1 MKKLKITFG
10 AMILASVILTSC
22 GGDSANTNKE
32 AEIEKGRQESTNTS
46 NDSIAVVAA
55 QMKSHD
61 SIKVTDFVKT
71 FYSALEL
78 SPSLNQKQ
86 YEEGGVQFNLNQ
98 FKSCVDNKSIFS
110 KLRISN
116 LTGDYHARYNII
128 LLGID
133 SITENGNNKVA
144 YTTVK
149 YEIYELGTFQ
159 NLEKIIINSNQN
171 RLILNKW
178 EDIKLKKMSVAEYEG
193 LENYHEKDFYKTIGS
208 INK

>member
-10 AMILASVILTSC
+10 AMLLVSLILTSC
-22 GGDSANTNKE
+22 GDDSTNTNKE

-46 NDSIAVVAA
+46 NDSIAIVAA
-55 QMKSHD
+55 QMKIQD

-86 YEEGGVQFNLNQ
+86 SEEGGVQFNLNK
-98 FKSCVDNKSIFS
+98 FKSCVNNASIFS

-116 LTGDYHARYNII
+116 LTGDYHDRYNII
-128 LLGID
+128 LLDID

-144 YTTVK
+144 YTTVE
-149 YEIYELGTFQ
+149 YGIYELGTFQ

-178 EDIKLKKMSVAEYEG
+178 EDIKIKKMSVAEYEG
-193 LENYHEKDFYKTIGS
+193 LENYNEKDFYKTIGS

>member
-1 MKKLKITFG
+1 ML
-10 AMILASVILTSC
+10 LVSLILTSC
-22 GGDSANTNKE
+22 GDDSTNANKE

-46 NDSIAVVAA
+46 NDSIAIVAA
-55 QMKSHD
+55 QMKIQD

-86 YEEGGVQFNLNQ
+86 SEEGGVQFNLNK
-98 FKSCVDNKSIFS
+98 FKSCVNNASIFS

-116 LTGDYHARYNII
+116 LTGDYHERYNII
-128 LLGID
+128 LLDID

-144 YTTVK
+144 YTTVE
-149 YEIYELGTFQ
+149 YGIYELGTFQ
-159 NLEKIIINSNQN
+159 NLEKISINSNQN

-178 EDIKLKKMSVAEYEG
+178 EDIKIKKMSVAEYEG
-193 LENYHEKDFYKTIGS
+193 LENYNEKDFYKTIGS